1 MIIKFLG
8 VGEAF
13 DDNLSNTSIWVR
25 AEGAETGRS
34 SVLLDCGFTAPP
46 PFWRGCRDPDD
57 LDALW
62 ISHFHGDHFFGIP
75 ALLTRFWET
84 GRKKPLLIIGQKGVE
99 EIVRQL
105 TRLAYASIMDKFA
118 FELRFREIEPGE
130 PADAAGLTWRTAV
143 NGHSQRDLALRLDSD
158 GKSVFYSG
166 DGLATAE
173 TLMLARGCGLIIHEA
188 FRLDQN
194 IPNHGNVLSC
204 IDFARLAGA
213 RSLAL
218 VHIERNERHDRGE
231 EIRRAIAEVKDLR
244 VFMPEPGEEVEI

>member
-13 DDNLSNTSIWVR
+13 DETLSNTSIWVR
-25 AEGAETGRS
+25 AEGAESGKS

-46 PFWRGCRDPDD
+46 SFWRNCQDPDE
-57 LDALW
+57 LDAIW

-75 ALLTRFWET
+75 ALLTRFWEM
-84 GRKKPLLIIGQKGVE
+84 GRKKTLLIAGQEGVE
-99 EIVRQL
+99 QIIL
-105 TRLAYASIMDKFA
+105 KTTRLAYASIMDKFA
-118 FELRFREIEPGE
+118 FELQFREIEPGE
-130 PADAAGLTWRTAV
+130 SVRTAGLSWRTAL
-143 NGHSQRDLALRLDSD
+143 NGHSRRDLALRLDSG

-166 DGLATAE
+166 DGLATPE
-173 TLMLARGCGLIIHEA
+173 TLTLALGCDLIIHEA

-194 IPNHGNVLSC
+194 IPNHGNILSC

-218 VHIERNERHDRGE
+218 VHVERNERRNRRE
-231 EIRRAIAEVKDLR
+231 EILRVIADVKDPR
-244 VFMPEPGEEVEI
+244 VFMPEPEEEVEI